1 MKCAFHGTELWGP
14 STEYLQH
21 LYSEPVSM
29 VLVCLVRAGEMAHWE
44 EGLATKL
51 DDLVQISGF
60 NVVEEENQPLKTSS
74 LCVLI
79 STHAKIKQKIKNQY
93 HK

>member
-44 EGLATKL
+44 EGLAAKL
-51 DDLVQISGF
+51 DDLGSNLWIQRGGRRESTP
-60 NVVEEENQPLKTSS
+60 ENLIT
-74 LCVLI
+74 LCFDLH
-79 STHAKIKQKIKNQY
+79 TR
-93 HK
+93 